1 MEEVTITDVTEEDN
15 SLTSIDET
23 SKALVLQPDD
33 KEVKEVEEEE
43 EIVTVDTKTKTGVQL
58 KKKIVKKKTE
68 EEEVIVEEES
78 QKQKKKTILKTKKPT
93 MGEETVIEE
102 VTETLNVVPTK
113 QHKGL
118 PLKTPTQISET
129 TPETTVSMI
138 GDMKPAQV
146 KGNLSVLTFSSLE
159 QHEVQGSEK
168 VDNRPESFLP
178 VSTTAT
184 TDFDTVEP
192 YIVSQPQ
199 VESVAEEFSGSF
211 KPAEREANRIIME
224 NEGIVVSETR
234 ISHSVKDTE
243 KVKRE
248 ESRASIS
255 MLLHEA
261 KSVSETETSVKEGD
275 LEQLKRPAQVVAM
288 TGLTLL
294 ESINVTEV
302 NQSSKEET
310 LADFSVQNM
319 VKPKVNIQE
328 TEPLIVSEVLAETK
342 PGKYFPELFV
352 PTESAISSIVSQQNT
367 ALTEEI
373 NLTEKEGVYKP
384 SRSPQEQFAGVCV
397 LSEDSVVVTEASVHE
412 KEETF
417 GPGKKPGE
425 TVASQ
430 DLNLLE
436 GVIVSMVQL
445 QDTEGSLTLSKPD
458 TKRVDVQFTKK
469 ESVVT
474 QETNFAESETTFGP
488 NETPGAKTASLSLTA
503 LETSG
508 VSETVASE
516 AIEELN
522 PLKIP
527 SAAKAGLTLEP
538 IEPLSIT
545 EIKPEDIPFELSDVL
560 KYSTGAAS
568 QQFQTLESKEIL
580 EVQAQDSEKPMAEF
594 DIPALVSINKTFISK
609 EGISVYQTDMVEK
622 EGEYAPYVIPE
633 LHTGK
638 AVPTQPLQ
646 SIIIEEISPESDV
659 ESITKSLPLSV
670 QAKIKHT
677 VFQETVVEETVLGEA
692 VMKQKDSV
700 KPEGK
705 TADVNILEEQSVS
718 VTEVV
723 TDFKEDKYSNPEL
736 PEECFASQSHLPQK
750 VAIKSEVVPDLAVSP
765 LQLTLPQTTMAKPEQ
780 SSFESLIISSTE
792 LAESEKILKK
802 EMSPVQG
809 KAMVGFSE
817 EYSGITVQE
826 VISSESE
833 FEHIPKEKPLE
844 LKALKSITPHHT
856 ALHSQTL
863 PEINLGSV
871 PKTEFPSGR
880 AKVERTPFQEVIV
893 TETNITEIETSLN
906 TIQPELKT
914 ATVGIRSG
922 ESFLVSEVVA
932 EDKEDVFKSTQLP
945 ESRKAILNLSGQEVA
960 EQEEVV
966 ELIQEGTWTRV
977 SPVKEQA
984 FRNQDTIQ
992 LAVASQQV
1000 PSELEGQFE
1009 AAIKP
1014 AEKVAAVSFV
1024 EGNVLSVTEMSVVDN
1039 EVPLESAKAPKTA
1052 IAIPDISGQDVAITS
1067 EVIVDINVGDVNVLK
1082 LDFSEA
1088 QIKQST
1094 HESVVL
1100 RETTVGEKE
1109 GEYVG
1114 DFFPETKNAKPN
1126 IVEGHSTS
1134 ISCLVTVQ
1142 DKESLFTS
1150 PDKPKERSATPNIT
1164 SQEIAEKTEII
1175 LGSSVQL
1182 IKHET
1187 PTCAQAIS
1195 EQLPYNS
1202 VIQSETLT
1210 IEHEGVIQSPNKLN
1224 TKQADVSFEDI
1235 QAVSVYEVSTHDE
1248 TCKLTMKPKPED
1260 HFAKSNISP
1269 KHVAVSSFVVPES
1282 VTSEVQFD
1290 KPSHTTAKIE
1300 QLPFESL
1307 LTSVVCT
1314 SEKES
1319 NITSKL
1325 KLDTKKADKVFEEE
1339 KSVFVSEVNVKD
1351 KEGELKPF
1359 EKPKEVIAITD
1370 VPAQEVIQISE
1381 VSAEY
1386 SIADIPKFSKVTVNA
1401 SEEQLPF
1408 ESLLQTETSV
1418 QESEGIFKPME
1429 APFTTVVDVSLVE
1442 EKGVIVTEVKSEDK
1456 EEIYS
1461 RPDVHE
1467 TRTAEEKFI
1476 PIELYDK
1483 SEVVPEDSVGEVT
1496 IKTPEEA
1503 FARTLQTTLHSVLL
1517 KETTVGESEAPLDM
1531 FIKPFSK
1538 TADTNYESA
1547 KTSIT
1552 VAEVSIQEKEH
1563 DIISLKDSESM
1574 KADISFEGNQAIS
1587 VFEVSASDEISQFE
1601 TKPKQVDQFAK
1612 RDILPK
1618 HVAESCIVVPE
1629 NTTSPVHTKNPSKA
1643 MANIEQTP
1651 FEGVLT
1657 SIVSTSDKESS
1668 FEGKLKFDTEEAKNV
1683 FEEERSLLI
1692 SEVIVEDKEVEL
1704 KSFVKPTEVR
1714 ANADISTLEVPQV
1727 SELSAEYGIDK
1738 IPEFI
1743 KHEAKASKEQLP
1755 FESVIQT
1762 ETPIQEKEGL
1772 CKPKE
1777 TPLTAVVDFE
1787 VVKERGGLVVTEVVT
1802 EDKEESYKTP
1812 DVLEVR
1818 NAEGVFV
1825 PIELYE
1831 KSEVFPEDSVG
1842 EVTTKTP
1849 EAVYAKTL
1857 QSTLHSVMLKET
1869 AVGESEAPLEKF
1881 IKPFSKV
1888 ADTSYESAKTGITV
1902 SEVTTQE
1909 KEVELEGPMKPTE
1922 SLAGK
1927 VLPTREIASKAEV
1940 VVESSVEEFTSKT
1953 PKLATANVDQT
1964 PLQSI
1969 IQSEISLAE
1978 KEEIYQSSGKPDA
1991 KNAGVSFEEGQGV
2004 SITEVVAGDLEST
2017 FLPGET
2023 PGSKNATINVS
2034 GRDIALKTEVFIEN
2048 TINEVAVKD
2057 IKPMKTVTIQQEPFD
2072 GVITSAPFV
2081 NEKETVLDDHLVS
2094 SSQLAN
2100 IIFEEGKGV
2109 SVTQVVVEDKESVLQ
2124 VPQKPKERTATADI
2138 IPHIVAEQ
2146 SEVQSEDSI
2155 SKLSKFDEKTAEASQ
2170 DQIPFESLVTTVP
2183 SVVESE
2189 GVFDKTFVPETKVA
2203 QPGFEESLS
2212 VNISLT
2218 VPEDKETHLQADDKP
2233 TQQTASKTVSGLEV
2247 AEHLELTLPQTVGEF
2262 EHSQLPLSKASV
2274 EHAPHEN
2281 IIIQT
2286 ETTVREHEGK
2296 FDTGIKPDTK
2306 KASVAFETGQ
2316 SISISEVTLSETGSD
2331 FIGKFQP
2338 TDSKAKIVLDH
2349 VQEVAKKIQVLP
2361 NDTVQPFEENKLSV
2375 ETAVLGQTT
2384 LESITVNERLYQEHE
2399 VEFSGK
2405 FKPETK
2411 QANVAIEKGK
2421 KVQTVTETVPD
2432 FKEESLAPV
2441 VLPKGKFAKPDLIS
2455 REAPEIS
2462 ETLTH
2467 LSVGKIDLNDV
2478 KPVQATTKQTPF
2490 ETPVQEQI
2498 FVEESGDHLSK
2509 TVTNFVKANVAFEE
2523 GKSLV
2528 VSEVTLDDCEEP
2540 YSTPI
2545 PMSQVAHPDILLKEA
2560 AEVTEVSTEMQPSAL
2575 TTESPHTVVAD
2586 VDQMHLKS
2594 VIQSE
2599 VEVREDEIE
2608 FKKGSVEKKQADF
2621 SFEEGEGVTVT
2632 TVTLHDKESEIKPL
2646 QKPTTKT
2653 ATLNVTSQKSLQ
2665 TSEVQPEIDVSEL
2678 KVDQPVPYIA
2688 KRDHVISESIQITQ
2702 SIPQEKEDII
2712 GGKLLAPTANADVEY
2727 TEMKQVA
2734 EKSEI
2739 TPGIT
2744 LKTIEILKPTES
2756 YLSSDI
2762 VLKES
2767 IIQLEVNA
2775 DELEDRLVQ
2784 SELPTKRKAGIIK
2797 DVQQGIEVVQT
2808 VAGDKEGLHKVEA
2821 LPTRVEPSSCIT
2833 DQESVVQTE
2842 VVVSSSTSPLKVDDI
2857 PKTVEVEINR
2867 IPYESV
2873 QTSTTIVQE
2882 QGESTNV
2889 AWKPET
2895 FEGVKSIQESESIS
2909 ITEVIANEKLS
2920 EDLKELSLPIQ
2931 SADTRFLNQEG
2942 VIKTEVIPQLPV
2954 TPFDVIAPTPT
2965 VAKQLTPTQHSLIV
2979 TAHDT
2984 GESEVILPT
2993 EVTPAVKNIATD
3005 VEEHKTTLLITQV
3018 HPQEGV
3024 GKFFFIYIILFAKVY
3039 SDSGCSF
3046 KIKVIANIFHCCK
3059 LLAIHFAEF
3068 NPSLLSGETHEIKLL
3083 TIKKLQVSNLNLR
3096 LTKSML

>member
-1 MEEVTITDVTEEDN
+1 MI
-15 SLTSIDET
+15 SIDET

-33 KEVKEVEEEE
+33 KKVKEEEEEE
-43 EIVTVDTKTKTGVQL
+43 EIVTVDTKSKTGVQL
-58 KKKIVKKKTE
+58 KKKIIKKKTE
-68 EEEVIVEEES
+68 EEEEEIEEEES
-78 QKQKKKTILKTKKPT
+78 KKQKKKTILKTKKPT
-93 MGEETVIEE
+93 VGEETVIEE
-102 VTETLNVVPTK
+102 VTEILNVVPTK
-113 QHKGL
+113 QQKGL
-118 PLKTPTQISET
+118 PLKTPVQISET

-138 GDMKPAQV
+138 GDIKPTQV

-159 QHEVQGSEK
+159 QHEVQGTEK
-168 VDNRPESFLP
+168 VDNRPESLLP
-178 VSTTAT
+178 ISTTAK

-192 YIVSQPQ
+192 CIVSQPQ

-243 KVKRE
+243 NVKRE
-248 ESRASIS
+248 ESRASVS
-255 MLLHEA
+255 MSLHEA
-261 KSVSETETSVKEGD
+261 KSVSETQPSVKEGD
-275 LEQLKRPAQVVAM
+275 LEQLKKPTQAVAM
-288 TGLTLL
+288 PGLTLL
-294 ESINVTEV
+294 ESINVMEV
-302 NQSSKEET
+302 NQSSKEEM

-352 PTESAISSIVSQQNT
+352 PTESAVSSVVSQQNT
-367 ALTEEI
+367 ALTEEM
-373 NLTEKEGVYKP
+373 NLPEKEGVYKP
-384 SRSPQEQFAGVCV
+384 NRSPQGQFAGVCV
-397 LSEDSVVVTEASVHE
+397 LSEDSVVVTETSVHE

-430 DLNLLE
+430 DLNLVE

-458 TKRVDVQFTKK
+458 TKKVDVKFTKK

-527 SAAKAGLTLEP
+527 SAAKAGFIVEP

-545 EIKPEDIPFELSDVL
+545 EIKPEDTPFELSDVL

-594 DIPALVSINKTFISK
+594 DIPALVSINKTFVSK
-609 EGISVYQTDMVEK
+609 EGISVYQTDMVET
-622 EGEYAPYVIPE
+622 EGEYAPYVIPD

-659 ESITKSLPLSV
+659 ESINKSLPHSV
-670 QAKIKHT
+670 QAQIKHT

-705 TADVNILEEQSVS
+705 TAGVNILEEQSVS

-765 LQLTLPQTTMAKPEQ
+765 LHPTVPQTTMAKPEQ
-780 SSFESLIISSTE
+780 SSFESLIISSIE
-792 LAESEKILKK
+792 VAESEKELKK

-809 KAMVGFSE
+809 KAMVGLTE

-844 LKALKSITPHHT
+844 LKALKSFTPHHT

-863 PEINLGSV
+863 PEINLGNV
-871 PKTEFPSGR
+871 PKTDFPSGR

-945 ESRKAILNLSGQEVA
+945 DSRKAILNLSGQEVA

-1014 AEKVAAVSFV
+1014 TEKVAAVTFV

-1126 IVEGHSTS
+1126 IVEGHNTS
-1134 ISCLVTVQ
+1134 VSCLVTVQ

-1202 VIQSETLT
+1202 VIQSETLS
-1210 IEHEGVIQSPNKLN
+1210 IEQEGVIDLPNKLN
-1224 TKQADVSFEDI
+1224 PKQADVSFEDI

-1248 TCKLTMKPKPED
+1248 TSKLTMIPKPED
-1260 HFAKSNISP
+1260 HFAKSDISP
-1269 KHVAVSSFVVPES
+1269 KHVALSSFVVPES
-1282 VTSEVQFD
+1282 ITNEVQFD
-1290 KPSHTTAKIE
+1290 KPSHTTANIE

-1307 LTSVVCT
+1307 MTSVVCT

-1319 NITSKL
+1319 NITGDL

-1386 SIADIPKFSKVTVNA
+1386 SVADIPKFSKVTVNA

-1408 ESLLQTETSV
+1408 ESLLQMETSV
-1418 QESEGIFKPME
+1418 QESEGILKPME
-1429 APFTTVVDVSLVE
+1429 APFTTVVNVGLVE
-1442 EKGVIVTEVKSEDK
+1442 ERGVIVTEVKSEDK

-1461 RPDVHE
+1461 RPNVHE
-1467 TRTAEEKFI
+1467 MRKAEEMFV

-1483 SEVVPEDSVGEVT
+1483 SEVVPEDSLGEVT
-1496 IKTPEEA
+1496 MKTPEEA

-1547 KTSIT
+1547 MTGIT

-1574 KADISFEGNQAIS
+1574 QADISFEGNQAVS

-1601 TKPKQVDQFAK
+1601 TKPKQEDQFAK

-1618 HVAESCIVVPE
+1618 HVAESCVVVPE
-1629 NTTSPVHTKNPSKA
+1629 NTTSPVHSKTPSKV
-1643 MANIEQTP
+1643 MAKIKQTP
-1651 FEGVLT
+1651 FEGVFT
-1657 SIVSTSDKESS
+1657 SIISASEKESS
-1668 FEGKLKFDTEEAKNV
+1668 FEGKLKFDLEEAKNV
-1683 FEEERSLLI
+1683 FEEEKSLLI

-1704 KSFVKPTEVR
+1704 MSFVKPTEVK
-1714 ANADISTLEVPQV
+1714 ANADISSLEVPQI
-1727 SELSAEYGIDK
+1727 SELSAEYVIDK

-1755 FESVIQT
+1755 FESIIQT

-1777 TPLTAVVDFE
+1777 TPLSAAVDFE
-1787 VVKERGGLVVTEVVT
+1787 VVKERGGLVVTEVMT
-1802 EDKEESYKTP
+1802 EDKEEWYKTS
-1812 DVLEVR
+1812 DVPEIR
-1818 NAEGVFV
+1818 NAEGIFI
-1825 PIELYE
+1825 PIELSQ
-1831 KSEVFPEDSVG
+1831 KSEVVPEDSVG

-1849 EAVYAKTL
+1849 EAVFAKTL

-1869 AVGESEAPLEKF
+1869 AAGESEAPLEKF

-1888 ADTSYESAKTGITV
+1888 ADTNYESAKTGIAV

-1909 KEVELEGPMKPTE
+1909 KEVELEGPVKPTE

-1927 VLPTREIASKAEV
+1927 VLLTREIASKAEV
-1940 VVESSVEEFTSKT
+1940 LVESSVEEFTSKN
-1953 PKLATANVDQT
+1953 PKSATANVDQT

-1978 KEEIYQSSGKPDA
+1978 KEETYQPIGKPDA

-2004 SITEVVAGDLEST
+2004 GLSITEVVAGDLEST

-2023 PGSKNATINVS
+2023 PGSKSATINIS
-2034 GRDIALKTEVFIEN
+2034 SREIALKTEVFVEN
-2048 TINEVAVKD
+2048 TINEVPVKD
-2057 IKPMKTVTIQQEPFD
+2057 IKPMKTVTILQEPFD
-2072 GVITSAPFV
+2072 SVITSAPFV
-2081 NEKETVLDDHLVS
+2081 NEKEIVLDDHLES

-2100 IIFEEGKGV
+2100 IVFEEGKGV

-2124 VPQKPKERTATADI
+2124 VPLKPKERTATADI

-2155 SKLSKFDEKTAEASQ
+2155 SKLSKFDEKSAEASQ

-2189 GVFDKTFVPETKVA
+2189 GVFDKTFIPETKIA

-2218 VPEDKETHLQADDKP
+2218 VSEDKETHLQANEKP
-2233 TQQTASKTVSGLEV
+2233 TQQTASRIVSGLEV

-2316 SISISEVTLSETGSD
+2316 SISISEVTLNETGSD
-2331 FIGKFQP
+2331 FVGKFQP
-2338 TDSKAKIVLDH
+2338 IDSKANIVLDH
-2349 VQEVAKKIQVLP
+2349 IQEVAKQIQVLP
-2361 NDTVQPFEENKLSV
+2361 SDTVQPFEENKLSV
-2375 ETAVLGQTT
+2375 ETAVLGQTM
-2384 LESITVNERLYQEHE
+2384 LESITVNERLYHEHE
-2399 VEFSGK
+2399 IEFSGK

-2411 QANVAIEKGK
+2411 QANVAIEEGK

-2441 VLPKGKFAKPDLIS
+2441 ALPEGKFAKPDLMS
-2455 REAPEIS
+2455 REAAEIS
-2462 ETLTH
+2462 EILTN
-2467 LSVGKIDLNDV
+2467 LSVGKIDLNEL

-2490 ETPVQEQI
+2490 ETPVQEQV
-2498 FVEESGDHLSK
+2498 FVEESGDNLSGA
-2509 TVTNFVKANVAFEE
+2509 VTNFVKANISFEE

-2540 YSTPI
+2540 YNTAL

-2575 TTESPHTVVAD
+2575 KTESPDTVVAD

-2594 VIQSE
+2594 LIQSE
-2599 VEVREDEIE
+2599 VEVREDAIE
-2608 FKKGSVEKKQADF
+2608 LKKGSVEKKQANF

-2632 TVTLHDKESEIKPL
+2632 TVTLHDKESEIKPHH
-2646 QKPTTKT
+2646 KPTTKT
-2653 ATLNVTSQKSLQ
+2653 ATFNVTSQKSLQ
-2665 TSEVQPEIDVSEL
+2665 TSEVQPEIIVSDL
-2678 KVDQPVPYIA
+2678 KVDQPIPYTA

-2702 SIPQEKEDII
+2702 SIPQEKEDVI
-2712 GGKLLAPTANADVEY
+2712 GGKLAAPTANADVEY

-2739 TPGIT
+2739 NPGIA
-2744 LKTIEILKPTES
+2744 LKTIEISKPMES

-2767 IIQLEVNA
+2767 IIQLEVHA
-2775 DELEDRLVQ
+2775 DELEDRFVQ
-2784 SELPTKRKAGIIK
+2784 SESPTKHKAGIIK

-2808 VAGDKEGLHKVEA
+2808 ITGDKEGLHKFET
-2821 LPTRVEPSSCIT
+2821 LPTGVEPSTCIT
-2833 DQESVVQTE
+2833 DQEPVVQTE

-2867 IPYESV
+2867 IPYESI
-2873 QTSTTIVQE
+2873 QTSTTTVQE

-2889 AWKPET
+2889 SWKPET
-2895 FEGVKSIQESESIS
+2895 FEGVKSIQEHQSIS
-2909 ITEVIANEKLS
+2909 ITEVITNEKLS

-2931 SADTRFLNQEG
+2931 SADTHFLNQEG
-2942 VIKTEVIPQLPV
+2942 VIKTEVIPQIPV
-2954 TPFDVIAPTPT
+2954 TPFDVIAPTST
-2965 VAKQLTPTQHSLIV
+2965 AARQLTPTQHSLIV

-2984 GESEVILPT
+2984 GESEVVLPA
-2993 EVTPAVKNIATD
+2993 EVTPAVKNISTD

-3018 HPQEGV
+3018 HPQEGI
-3024 GKFFFIYIILFAKVY
+3024 GKFFFIYIILFIKIY
-3039 SDSGCSF
+3039 NGNGCSI
-3046 KIKVIANIFHCCK
+3046 KIKVIANIYNPYK
-3059 LLAIHFAEF
+3059 LYSTCFIEF
-3068 NPSLLSGETHEIKLL
+3068 NLSVSLGETPKAQL
-3083 TIKKLQVSNLNLR
+3083 TNFKEAPEVKFNPTTHKNYVCESNP
-3096 LTKSML
+3096 